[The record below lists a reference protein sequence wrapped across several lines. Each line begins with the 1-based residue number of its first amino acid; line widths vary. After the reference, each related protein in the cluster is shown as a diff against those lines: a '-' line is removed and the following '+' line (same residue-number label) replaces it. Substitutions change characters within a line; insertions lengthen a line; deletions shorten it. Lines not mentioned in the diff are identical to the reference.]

1 MIMKLEEL
9 NKVKNFTYTEYVKY
23 LQEKYGLSK
32 TAYFTEGWSPIVK
45 TKRTKEGLFVHHVK
59 EDCEIMLGNVNY
71 AKKQP
76 YEYQLPENLVY
87 CDYLEHLLLHILI
100 VKYPGK
106 SQNPLTMPGIGGII
120 NFLIPELNDYYSGYP
135 IKQAWKQTVFD
146 KVKDDLDAYLEL
158 LRIFVETYNSNLLV
172 NIALGDAQQYLCT
185 SASANYGAWSHES
198 NEALYVKIMNTV
210 KDLL

>member
-9 NKVKNFTYTEYVKY
+9 NKVKNFTYAEYVKY

-32 TAYFTEGWSPIVK
+32 TAYFTEGWSPIAK
-45 TKRTKEGLFVHHVK
+45 TKRTNEGLFVHHVK
-59 EDCEIMLGNVNY
+59 EDCEIMLGNKKF
-71 AKKQP
+71 AEKQP

-106 SQNPLTMPGIGGII
+106 SENPLTMPGIGGII
-120 NFLIPELNDYYSGYP
+120 NFLIPELNDYYSGYT
-135 IKQAWKQTVFD
+135 IKQAWKQTIFD
-146 KVKDDLDAYLEL
+146 KVKDDLDVYLEL
-158 LRIFVETYNSNLLV
+158 LKMFVDIYNANFLINV
-172 NIALGDAQQYLCT
+172 ALGDVEQYLYT
-185 SASANYGAWSHES
+185 SASADCGVWDYENNSE
-198 NEALYVKIMNTV
+198 LYAKIKDTV